1 MKRSI
6 IIAVSLAAALA
17 LAGCSSG
24 EEQTDPVN
32 IGGQTTITV
41 PGDGGEASVS
51 SDSYKFTYSGT
62 TVQVNTDVSAA
73 LAAFGDDYT
82 YYESNS
88 CAYQGLD
95 KIYTYPLFVIYTYP
109 DGDRD
114 MISSVEVK
122 ADVISTEEGIRI
134 GSSRD
139 DVTAAYGDD
148 YQDAG
153 SVIKYTKGESVLSFV
168 FENDEVSGI
177 VYDYANLRTE

>member
-1 MKRSI
+1 MKKTL
-6 IIAVSLAAALA
+6 IAAAVLAAAIA

-24 EEQTDPVN
+24 EQETDPVN

-41 PGDGGEASVS
+41 PDGEGDASVS
-51 SDSYKFTYSGT
+51 SDSYKFSYSGT
-62 TVQVNTDVSAA
+62 TVQVNTDVSAV
-73 LAAFGDDYT
+73 LAAFGDEYT

-114 MISSVEVK
+114 MISSVEIK

-134 GSSRD
+134 GASRD
-139 DVTAAYGDD
+139 DVTAAYGNDF
-148 YQDAG
+148 QDAG
-153 SVIKYTKGESVLSFV
+153 NVIKYTKGESVLSFV